1 MKNKMAIN
9 IRTVLLYTAF
19 FLAVCF
25 LLVQKKD
32 YMVDEFLTYNLSN
45 AASWFSP
52 IDGVVYTPA
61 ETPFV
66 EALASNGKFD
76 LRHVWNQQIYDTHP
90 PFYYILVH
98 AVCTLFPGKVS
109 MMYAGAV
116 NIIFALGTLFLYRKI
131 LQMLIDDENII
142 FGFSVIFCLSAGV
155 LEIMA
160 FLRMYVMLMFFI
172 TAIAYLIIKNIE
184 RFCVKDFA
192 LLFIITIC
200 GSLTHYYF
208 LVFAFFISAVI
219 GFIMLK
225 EKRKK
230 EIIGYVVTMC
240 SAGVIIYM
248 IFPAIVY
255 HIFKR
260 GRGAESIENI
270 KTSNLAEQFKGYI
283 DIINA
288 EVFGGLFGFIILLIV
303 LLWLVDLIK
312 SNMHEENAICHFD
325 KIKAYR
331 YCCLLL
337 PALGYVL
344 LIAKSAPYIVD
355 RYVASI
361 YAVGLAGVWGVLY
374 TCFKNIYGKTKVRT
388 LIIMCFA
395 ALVVTLSLVKCD
407 WEYLY
412 KGSEE
417 RLNNSEIYG
426 ENSDAIVLYDYDWK
440 INSHYLEII
449 NCQSVVFYEMNSYEQ
464 FSDNVDVNE
473 LPDEIAFFLI
483 GINSEEFINEFLA
496 ENSEYSV
503 ALDNGTRSSGHSY
516 YLKK

>member
-1 MKNKMAIN
+1 MNHKRAIN
-9 IRTVLLYTAF
+9 IRTALLYTVF
-19 FLAVCF
+19 FVVICF
-25 LLVQKKD
+25 LLTQKKD
-32 YMVDEFLTYNLSN
+32 FMVDELLTYNLSN
-45 AASWFSP
+45 AEEWFSP
-52 IDGVVYTPA
+52 TDGVVYSPA
-61 ETPFV
+61 DAPFV
-66 EALASNGKFD
+66 EAMASNGEFD
-76 LRHVWNQQIYDTHP
+76 LRHVWNQQTYDTHP
-90 PFYYILVH
+90 PFYYVLVH
-98 AVCTLFPGKVS
+98 AVCVLFPGTVS
-109 MMYAGAV
+109 IMYPGV
-116 NIIFALGTLFLYRKI
+116 INILFALGTLFLYRKI
-131 LQMLIDDENII
+131 LQMFIDDENVI

-184 RFCVKDFA
+184 RFCVKDFV

-200 GSLTHYYF
+200 GTLTHYYF

-225 EKRKK
+225 EKRIK
-230 EIIGYVVTMC
+230 EIIGYIATMG

-270 KTSNLAEQFKGYI
+270 KTSNLAEQLKGYI

-288 EVFGGLFGFIILLIV
+288 EVFGGLLGFIILLIA
-303 LLWLVDLIK
+303 LLWLVALIK
-312 SNMHEENAICHFD
+312 PNIQKENVICHVD
-325 KIKAYR
+325 RIKASR

-337 PALGYVL
+337 PSLGYVL

-374 TCFKNIYGKTKVRT
+374 TCFKNVYGRTKVRN

-395 ALVVTLSLVKCD
+395 ALVVILSFIKCD

-417 RLNNSEIYG
+417 RLNNSEVYG
-426 ENSDAIVLYDYDWK
+426 ENADAIVLYDHDWR
-440 INSHYLEII
+440 INSHYLEIK
-449 NCQSVVFYEMNSYEQ
+449 NCQSVVFYETNSYEQ
-464 FSDNVDVNE
+464 FSENVDVNE
-473 LPDEIAFFLI
+473 LPNEIAFFLF
-483 GINSEEFINEFLA
+483 GMNSEEFINEFLA
-496 ENSEYSV
+496 ENNEYSIV
-503 ALDNGTRSSGHSY
+503 LDNGTRSSGHSY